1 MTFAQVQEIET
12 LKKYHDVY
20 DQMHAVSV
28 QSGGPIVILDLYNIV
43 VDWMAKQNTVIN
55 GGG

>member
-43 VDWMAKQNTVIN
+43 VD
-55 GGG
+55 